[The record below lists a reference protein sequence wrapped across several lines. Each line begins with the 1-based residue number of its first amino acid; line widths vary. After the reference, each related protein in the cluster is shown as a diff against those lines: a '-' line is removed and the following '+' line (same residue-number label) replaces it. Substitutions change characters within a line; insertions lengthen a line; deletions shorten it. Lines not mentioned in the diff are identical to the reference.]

1 VLWVCLL
8 YVCVCARSYVLCDS
22 LSLSVSPFRS
32 CCCCCS
38 LALLL
43 SLSYTRVRCLSMARA
58 LLLAL
63 LSLMLFLLSLC
74 SLVRARSLTQT
85 SSCSPS
91 PSPPPSPAPPVS
103 SFHADSPSCTVSIAH
118 TRIHTQHMHH
128 ARTHHAHTN
137 LHFAT
142 ALSRSTTD
150 EMVDYYIRSI
160 LLEIDPHTSRFPH
173 RLVAPAAALR
183 FQRQSSR
190 PLAGSMK
197 VLVATLVEDDR

>member
-1 VLWVCLL
+1 
-8 YVCVCARSYVLCDS
+8 
-22 LSLSVSPFRS
+22 
-32 CCCCCS
+32 
-38 LALLL
+38 
-43 SLSYTRVRCLSMARA
+43 
-58 LLLAL
+58 
-63 LSLMLFLLSLC
+63 
-74 SLVRARSLTQT
+74 
-85 SSCSPS
+85 
-91 PSPPPSPAPPVS
+91 
-103 SFHADSPSCTVSIAH
+103 
-118 TRIHTQHMHH
+118 MHH

-173 RLVAPAAALR
+173 RLATPAAALQ
-183 FQRQSSR
+183 FQRQSGR